1 VSADRITRVNE
12 LIKREIGMALF
23 RVITEQAFD
32 LAAVTV
38 TRVITSPTLR
48 DTQVFVSIRGSENER
63 ARMLGMLRRHR
74 GQIQKLIAA
83 NIKLKYTPRIDF
95 RLDLSIEKGDRILHV
110 LSALD
115 GGGPDGANTVE
126 PDLG

>member
-1 VSADRITRVNE
+1 MSADRITRVNE

>member
-1 VSADRITRVNE
+1 MSADRITRVNE
-12 LIKREIGMALF
+12 LIKREIGTALF
-23 RVITEQAFD
+23 RIMTEQDFD

-38 TRVITSPTLR
+38 TRVVTSPTLR
-48 DTQVFVSIRGSENER
+48 DTQVFVSIRGEGNER
-63 ARMLGMLRRHR
+63 SRMLGMLRRHR

-83 NIKLKYTPRIDF
+83 NIKLKYTPRVEF

-110 LSALD
+110 LSDLD
-115 GGGPDGANTVE
+115 SGEPDAASAGE